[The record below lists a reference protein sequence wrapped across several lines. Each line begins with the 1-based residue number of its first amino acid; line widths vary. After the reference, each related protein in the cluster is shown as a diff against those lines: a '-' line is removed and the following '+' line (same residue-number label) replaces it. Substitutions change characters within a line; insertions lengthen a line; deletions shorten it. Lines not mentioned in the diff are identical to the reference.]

1 MVLLMFDEDI
11 KIAGTHPGAESPPD
25 AAELAARDFLAQK
38 KNGNI
43 DRARSLGETFAGC
56 LWGLAQS
63 LIMDNELELTQQEI
77 HHRLLLCSYGVN
89 RVITQYS
96 PNSIVA
102 QTALSRFYAEVEEK
116 SNVLHRHVSDTA
128 AFSLYIL
135 NERSGHNGD
144 GAIGKI
150 YARFIGRENDAE
162 SIRQGGEV
170 YRAFY
175 RTCKSLI
182 DEVPFSV

>member
-1 MVLLMFDEDI
+1 MFDEDI
-11 KIAGTHPGAESPPD
+11 KIAGTHSGDDSTLD

-38 KNGNI
+38 KNGNV

-56 LWGLAQS
+56 LWGLAQD
-63 LIMDNELELTQQEI
+63 LIMDNEFELTQQEI

-89 RVITQYS
+89 RVIAQYS

-135 NERSGHNGD
+135 SERSGHDDD

-150 YARFIGRENDAE
+150 YARFIGRENDSE
-162 SIRQGGEV
+162 SVRQGGEV
-170 YRAFY
+170 YRSFY
-175 RTCKSLI
+175 SLCKSLI
-182 DEVPFSV
+182 DEVRFAV

>member
-1 MVLLMFDEDI
+1 MFDEDI
-11 KIAGTHPGAESPPD
+11 KIAGTRPGGTLD
-25 AAELAARDFLAQK
+25 AADLAAQDFLVQK

-89 RVITQYS
+89 RVITQYA

-102 QTALSRFYAEVEEK
+102 QTALSRFYTEVEEK

-135 NERSGHNGD
+135 GERTGNGSD
-144 GAIGKI
+144 SDVGKI
-150 YARFIGRENDAE
+150 YAKFIGRENDAE

-170 YRAFY
+170 YRTFF
-175 RTCKSLI
+175 RTCKGLI
-182 DEVPFSV
+182 DEVPFAV